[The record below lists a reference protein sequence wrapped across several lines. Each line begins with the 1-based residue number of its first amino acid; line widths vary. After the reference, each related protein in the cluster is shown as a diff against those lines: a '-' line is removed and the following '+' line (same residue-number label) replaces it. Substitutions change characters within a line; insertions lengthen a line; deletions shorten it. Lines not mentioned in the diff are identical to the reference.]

1 MCYSHLRH
9 SECLSSDDW
18 CRRHYHLTAA
28 EAQASTLFISYWR
41 EGGWPLADSMPKKV
55 SVFQTC
61 FLSLTLAETHS
72 VREQVNATNNCC
84 TEIKTT
90 YCFFG
95 QYETESSCGE
105 ILHALY
111 VMYPLFCED

>member
-1 MCYSHLRH
+1 MPPP
-9 SECLSSDDW
+9 LSSY
-18 CRRHYHLTAA
+18 RGGSAGLYSIHLIL
-28 EAQASTLFISYWR
+28 EVR